1 MINIVEDMLAK
12 HSDAEIIEY
21 LYRQM
26 QVVEK
31 YHDSVVV
38 RGMDI
43 NILLSQSDT
52 VALVTDILR
61 ALYKRNQE
69 RQAQA
74 NMI

>member
-1 MINIVEDMLAK
+1 MLAK

-43 NILLSQSDT
+43 NILLSQSET
-52 VALVTDILR
+52 ITLVTDILR
-61 ALYKRNQE
+61 ALHKRNQE

-74 NMI
+74 NMV

>member
-1 MINIVEDMLAK
+1 MLAK